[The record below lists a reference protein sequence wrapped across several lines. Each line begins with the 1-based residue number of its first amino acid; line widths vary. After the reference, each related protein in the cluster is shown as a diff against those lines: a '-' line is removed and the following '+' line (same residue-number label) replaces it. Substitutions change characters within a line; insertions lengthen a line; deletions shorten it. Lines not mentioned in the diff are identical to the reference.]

1 MKKREKKNIYIN
13 IQKNMCYVPHMCR
26 MRACGNITVR
36 KRECE
41 RMKRDSLFL
50 IFDFFVRREDSLS
63 AATKKMKDDG
73 KLE

>member
-1 MKKREKKNIYIN
+1 
-13 IQKNMCYVPHMCR
+13 
-26 MRACGNITVR
+26 
-36 KRECE
+36 
-41 RMKRDSLFL
+41 MKRDSLFL